1 MLVSSVLMDVL
12 GLRHGDTATIDN
24 IFQEKPYNPIECIHI
39 TLANCPNSISLP
51 LLQLSKLEKEYC
63 LSDLLQMYFRST
75 FLTPSTY
82 LILPVVDSYL
92 QGHIDSIEPSTGG
105 ILSPSSNI
113 IFHTSSDK
121 TNQSF
126 YHAPKGAVRYLK
138 AIQSSI
144 GQIPLECNAIQVKG
158 IAILGGVGSGKTS
171 LLKYFTNEINKMD
184 ENRAQPKSAL
194 FVSSS
199 SFPYSDPFSVI
210 DSTPSLRVL
219 CIDDVDDLSE
229 GWENDDD
236 DDDDK

>member
-12 GLRHGDTATIDN
+12 GLMHGDTAMINN
-24 IFQEKPYNPIECIHI
+24 IFQEKPYNPIDHIHI
-39 TLANCPNSISLP
+39 TLSNCPNSISLP

-75 FLTPSTY
+75 FLTPSTH

-92 QGHIDSIEPSTGG
+92 QGYIDSIEPSTGG

-113 IFHTSSDK
+113 IFHISSDQAS
-121 TNQSF
+121 QSF
-126 YHAPKGAVRYLK
+126 YHAPKGIARYLK

-144 GQIPLECNAIQVKG
+144 GQIPLGCNAIQVKG

-171 LLKYFTNEINKMD
+171 LLKYISNEINKID
-184 ENRAQPKSAL
+184 EIHAQPKSAL

-219 CIDDVDDLSE
+219 CIDDVDDMSE
-229 GWENDDD
+229 G
-236 DDDDK
+236 